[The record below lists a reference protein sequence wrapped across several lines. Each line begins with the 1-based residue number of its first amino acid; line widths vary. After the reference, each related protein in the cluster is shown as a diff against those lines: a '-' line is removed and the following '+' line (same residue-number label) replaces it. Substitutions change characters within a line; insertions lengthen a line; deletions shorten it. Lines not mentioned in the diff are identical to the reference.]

1 MLVKKA
7 SVSAIDTGGSRSIS
21 CTVGDCASDDCGTL
35 LRCRASTFVSSSAKD
50 ERRPDASGNVWV
62 EFLRPDV
69 EGCDLSEI
77 LSNRPALVGRV
88 LPGLRFGASNR
99 LIFGWRSQ
107 FGLRITFG
115 WDSVGFG
122 GGGLPESS
130 VALVPEGGGGCGA
143 AGWEGIGAGEEGAE
157 NRDDGESRPLL
168 APPRV
173 GVAGYE
179 VLNDANKHAK
189 ERG

>member
-1 MLVKKA
+1 
-7 SVSAIDTGGSRSIS
+7 
-21 CTVGDCASDDCGTL
+21 VGDCASDIRGTL
-35 LRCRASTFVSSSAKD
+35 LRHRASTFVSSSAKD
-50 ERRPDASGNVWV
+50 ERRADASGNAWT

-77 LSNRPALVGRV
+77 LSNKPALVGKV
-88 LPGLRFGASNR
+88 LLGLRFGASKR

-115 WDSVGFG
+115 LDPVGFE

-130 VALVPEGGGGCGA
+130 VALTPEGRGIRRGGCS

-157 NRDDGESRPLL
+157 NRDDGESWTLL

-179 VLNDANKHAK
+179 VLSDANGYAK